1 MTDQASKGLYR
12 LMERAGVY
20 ERFQRALG
28 ARAARQRFVAE
39 FLRPFPGA
47 RILDIGCGTGSLL
60 DDLPPDVDY
69 AGYDLNPRYIAEA
82 ERRYGSR
89 GRFFQARVGEQPPF
103 AESFDLVVAK
113 GVLHHLSDSD
123 AGRLI
128 RDAHGHLREG
138 GCLVTSDPVFHPG
151 QSRIAR
157 FLISRDRGRRV
168 RTPEGYRALLTACFS
183 EIEERLVTDLL
194 TVPYSHFMLRSRKT

>member
-1 MTDQASKGLYR
+1 MDQLSSGLYR

-20 ERFQRALG
+20 EGFQKALG
-28 ARAARQRFVAE
+28 ARAARRRFVGE
-39 FLRPFPGA
+39 FLRPSSGA

-60 DDLPPDVDY
+60 DDLPADVEY
-69 AGYDLNPRYIAEA
+69 AGYDLNPAYIAEA

-89 GRFFQARVGEQPPF
+89 GRFFHARVGEEP
-103 AESFDLVVAK
+103 ALSESFDLVVAK

-151 QSRIAR
+151 QSPIAR

-168 RTPEGYRALLTACFS
+168 RTPEGYRALLAACFS

-194 TVPYSHFMLRSRKT
+194 TVPYSHFILRAQK